1 MSDKLIIAG
10 LGNPGDKYNRTRHNI
25 GFDVL
30 DYFLEKNSI
39 SLKEEKKF
47 ASTETS
53 ILDKRIIFIKPL
65 EFMNL
70 SGSAV
75 AHFKSKNGIDMDNI
89 LVLHDEIDFVFS
101 KCKMKIGG
109 GAAGHN
115 GLKSIIEKIGGNE
128 FHRLRI
134 GVGKPLDNSFVPDYV
149 LSKFTSDEVKLI
161 PEIYQTC
168 YLKIMDWIKLK

>member
-10 LGNPGDKYNRTRHNI
+10 LGNPGDKYNKTRHNI

-30 DYFLEKNSI
+30 DYFLEKNQI
-39 SLKEEKKF
+39 TLKEEKKF
-47 ASTETS
+47 ASTEIN
-53 ILDKRIIFIKPL
+53 ILNKRIIFIKPL

-70 SGSAV
+70 SGGAV
-75 AHFKSKNGIDMDNI
+75 SHFKSKNGIDIDNI
-89 LVLHDEIDFVFS
+89 LILHDEIDFVFS

-134 GVGKPLDNSFVPDYV
+134 GVGKPIDNSFVPDYV
-149 LSKFTSDEVKLI
+149 LNKFSSDEIKLI